1 MRLFPLH
8 SEQLWIFHSLK
19 LCHCNRQKW
28 NLILI
33 PVIRVFHHT
42 SFAVNLFQAMAPV
55 TSGSSSCS
63 RFPSLSHAA
72 EVCRI
77 KPKII
82 PHSVSSLLP
91 HFLSCQHAS
100 QLCLCLGVWLCVYL
114 CKPQN
119 LLFVICLPISFFC
132 RGSVNVCWKNKYWL
146 KSFKVIKRELKYQ
159 EDNHCCR
166 F

>member
-8 SEQLWIFHSLK
+8 SEQLWIFRSLK

-28 NLILI
+28 NLILT

-42 SFAVNLFQAMAPV
+42 SFAVNLFQAVAPV
-55 TSGSSSCS
+55 TSGSFSCS
-63 RFPSLSHAA
+63 RFPSLLHAA
-72 EVCRI
+72 KACYI

-82 PHSVSSLLP
+82 PYSVSFLLP
-91 HFLSCQHAS
+91 HFLSCQRAS

-119 LLFVICLPISFFC
+119 LLFVICLPISFFV
-132 RGSVNVCWKNKYWL
+132 GVQSMFVEKNKYWL
-146 KSFKVIKRELKYQ
+146 KSFKVIKRKLRYQ